1 MKGVRLPQSTISA
14 ICTAFRESFLE
25 EDHLWLFGSRAD
37 LSKRGGDIDLY
48 VESSIKDPQQ
58 IIKSKSTFLT
68 KLYMTIGEQKIDVVV
83 KFDDTN
89 LLIYKIAKKEGI
101 QLL

>member
-1 MKGVRLPQSTISA
+1 MKGVRLPQPTIRA
-14 ICTAFRESFLE
+14 ICTAFKESFLE

-48 VESSIKDPQQ
+48 AESSIKDPEQ
-58 IIKSKSTFLT
+58 IIKSKSKFFK
-68 KLYMTIGEQKIDVVV
+68 KLYMTIGEQKIDLVV

-89 LLIYKIAKKEGI
+89 LLIYEIAKKEGI

>member
-1 MKGVRLPQSTISA
+1 MKGVRLPQPTISA

-68 KLYMTIGEQKIDVVV
+68 KLYMAIGEQKIDVVV